1 MAERLKLFLENPLF
15 VFLTVTGIVVSAVL
29 FVLFC
34 RNRKQ
39 DQLTRRRFLLPLV
52 LMLIH
57 TLLLPLAFLSGP
69 YIDILAFPWF
79 CLVPVL
85 LIVQILYLVH
95 YLKWDNRDLRI
106 ATTALAFYNVPLF
119 FLAFFMFLAMG
130 FHD

>member
-1 MAERLKLFLENPLF
+1 MDGLHSYF
-15 VFLTVTGIVVSAVL
+15 VDATLYAILTVIGIVVSVVL

-69 YIDILAFPWF
+69 YIDILAFPWIA
-79 CLVPVL
+79 LVPVML
-85 LIVQILYLVH
+85 VVQILYLIH

-119 FLAFFMFLAMG
+119 FLAFLTFLAMG

>member
-1 MAERLKLFLENPLF
+1 MADRLKPFLENPLF
-15 VFLTVTGIVVSAVL
+15 VFLTVTGIVVTAVL

-39 DQLTRRRFLLPLV
+39 DRLTRRRFLLPLV
-52 LMLIH
+52 LMLVH

-69 YIDILAFPWF
+69 CIDILGFHWIA
-79 CLVPVL
+79 LVPVL

-95 YLKWDNRDLRI
+95 YRKWDNRDLRI

-119 FLAFFMFLAMG
+119 FLAFLTFFVIVI
-130 FHD
+130 H

>member
-1 MAERLKLFLENPLF
+1 MAERLKPFLENPLF
-15 VFLTVTGIVVSAVL
+15 VFLTVTGIVVTAVL

-39 DQLTRRRFLLPLV
+39 DQMTRRRFLIPLV
-52 LMLIH
+52 LTSVH
-57 TLLLPLAFLSGP
+57 TVLLPLAFLSGP

-95 YLKWDNRDLRI
+95 LRKWDNHNLRV
-106 ATTALAFYNVPLF
+106 ATAAFAFYNVHLF
-119 FLAFFMFLAMG
+119 FLTFLTFFVIAF
-130 FHD
+130 H

>member
-1 MAERLKLFLENPLF
+1 MAERLKPFLENPLF
-15 VFLTVTGIVVSAVL
+15 VFLTVTGIVVTAVL

-39 DQLTRRRFLLPLV
+39 DRLTRQRFLLPFL
-52 LMLIH
+52 LMLTH
-57 TLLLPLAFLSGP
+57 TLLYILGVLSGP

-95 YLKWDNRDLRI
+95 LNKWDNHDLRI
-106 ATTALAFYNVPLF
+106 ATAALAFYNVPLF
-119 FLAFFMFLAMG
+119 FLAFLMLFVIVI
-130 FHD
+130 H